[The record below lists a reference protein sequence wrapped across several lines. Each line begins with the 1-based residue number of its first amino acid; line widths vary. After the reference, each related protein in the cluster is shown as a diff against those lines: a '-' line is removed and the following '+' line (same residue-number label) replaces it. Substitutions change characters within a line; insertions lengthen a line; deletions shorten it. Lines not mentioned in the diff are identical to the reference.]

1 MEHTV
6 QHDTHDTSDLLRR
19 FGPAL
24 LVALA
29 FLLLLPGNNTLPLID
44 RDEPRFARAT
54 QEMIDRGEWAVPYFN
69 SDPAMDNEARWRA
82 VLAGASPEAVGY
94 RFDKPIL
101 IYWLM
106 RPFYMLF
113 GVNEFSARLPSVIC
127 SALLVWLTFL
137 IGARWFSVTAGFT
150 AGLGLLTCLQML
162 IHGRLAVADMPM
174 VLCVLA
180 AHYAMFELLREE
192 SPGGR
197 RRWFWLFYGALGI
210 GFLAKGPVAVIT
222 PVLTL
227 LIHRFVFWRQPQPW
241 RRLQLAWGIPLV
253 LAIIA
258 AWGIPAL
265 VRTHGLF
272 WRIGIGEHIVAR
284 GHESFQGHG
293 SWALHY
299 YLVSG
304 LISLFPWIAFAG
316 DSVRAVR
323 RGWNER
329 NAFLLSWAVGTY
341 VLFTCYLTKLPHY
354 VLPAFPALLL
364 MLGQAF
370 EPGVAQTRWTR
381 LWFWTV
387 NVLLLAVGGA
397 VLGVALG
404 EKFEAPFVGLQCVLF
419 GAAGVV
425 FSLVLLGLFWRAGR
439 RLVSMLPLFGLI
451 IGTMV
456 ISVGLR
462 QITPATQ
469 LQAFF
474 QQMPR
479 DTKCG
484 CLDFGE
490 PSLIFYAG
498 RKWEMATDVNNLAA
512 FLAKPGPRVV
522 ICQEREMRLG
532 DYIKRLRGKAVKPSG
547 GSDFLKQLAVLDASG
562 CQRHDVQG
570 FNSARGSWAW
580 LRVYYRF

>member
-1 MEHTV
+1 MEQAT
-6 QHDTHDTSDLLRR
+6 QQPTQNERDPLRR

-29 FLLLLPGNNTLPLID
+29 LLLLLPGNNTLPLID

-54 QEMIDRGEWAVPYFN
+54 QEMIERGEWAVPLFN

-82 VLAGASPEAVGY
+82 VAAGASAESAGY

-106 RPFYMLF
+106 RPCYALL
-113 GVNEFSARLPSVIC
+113 GANEFAARLPSVIC
-127 SALLVWLTFL
+127 SALLVWLTFH
-137 IGARWFSVTAGFT
+137 IGARWFSATAGFA
-150 AGLGLLTCLQML
+150 AGFGLLTCLQML

-180 AHYAMFELLREE
+180 AHFALFELLREE
-192 SPGGR
+192 SPRGR
-197 RRWFWLFYGALGI
+197 RRWFWLFYGALGV
-210 GFLAKGPVAVIT
+210 GFLAKGPVAVVT
-222 PVLTL
+222 PAVTL
-227 LIHRFVFWRQPQPW
+227 LVHRFVFWRQPLPW
-241 RRLQLAWGIPLV
+241 RRLRLEWGIPLV

-293 SWALHY
+293 SWAPHY
-299 YLVSG
+299 YLVSA
-304 LISLFPWIAFAG
+304 LVSLFPWIAFAG
-316 DSVRAVR
+316 DGVRAVR

-329 NAFLLSWAVGTY
+329 NAFLLSWAVGAY

-370 EPGVAQTRWTR
+370 ESGAAPTRWTK
-381 LWFWTV
+381 LWFWLV
-387 NVLLLAVGGA
+387 NALLLLAGSA
-397 VLGVALG
+397 VLAVALG
-404 EKFEAPFVGLQCVLF
+404 EQFEPAFSGLRWVLF

-425 FSLVLLGLFWRAGR
+425 FSLMLLGLLWRAGR
-439 RLVSMLPLFGLI
+439 RLASALPLIGLI
-451 IGTMV
+451 IGTTV
-456 ISVGLR
+456 ISAGLR

-469 LQAFF
+469 LQPLF
-474 QQMPR
+474 QQLPR

-490 PSLIFYAG
+490 PSLTFYAA
-498 RKWEMATDVNNLAA
+498 RPWESVVDANALAA

-522 ICQEREMRLG
+522 ICQERELRLG
-532 DYIKRLRGKAVKPSG
+532 DYIKRLRGKPVKPWG
-547 GSDFLKQLAVLDASG
+547 GSDLLQQLAVLDASG
-562 CQRHDVQG
+562 CQRRDVQG
-570 FNSARGSWAW
+570 FNSARGSWVW
-580 LRVYYRF
+580 LRVYYRL